1 MPNQKMP
8 AMTMQYTDQ
17 ELEHLL
23 DDLESDLAERKESWK
38 GDAPEKG
45 RQAICAFA
53 NDLPDHRKAGVLFVG
68 VKDNGIPT
76 KIEITDQLIT
86 TLASIKTDGKILPP
100 PSITVGKRTLKGSD
114 VAVIIVEPADAP
126 PVRYDGRT
134 WIRLGSRRGTATAQD
149 ERILSEKRRHRD
161 LPFDIQPFPSATLQD
176 ISRVL
181 FEEEYLPN
189 AFAPDVL
196 EANERSYEQR
206 LAACRMIASTDNPKP
221 TTLGI
226 LVLGKSPQDWVPG
239 AYIQFLRIDGTEL
252 ADPVIDEMRID
263 GHLTQILRRVDEK
276 MDSHNRTSVDITSG
290 ATEIRENPYPR
301 AALQQIIRNA
311 VMHRT
316 YDVTNTPVR
325 IYWFNDRI
333 EIINSGG
340 PYGVVTKE
348 NFGKPGF
355 TDYRNPYIAEAMK
368 VLGFVQRFG
377 VGIQTARK
385 ELKQNGNPDIEFGVE
400 PTTILCTLRK
410 KT

>member
-1 MPNQKMP
+1 M
-8 AMTMQYTDQ
+8 ATQYTDN
-17 ELEHLL
+17 ELEQLL
-23 DDLESDLAERKESWK
+23 ENLESDLAERKESWK
-38 GDAPEKG
+38 GDAPERG

-53 NDLPDHRKAGVLFVG
+53 NDLPNHQKAGVLFVG
-68 VKDNGIPT
+68 VKDDGTPT

-100 PSITVGKRTLKGSD
+100 PSITVEKRTLKGCD
-114 VAVIIVEPADAP
+114 VAVVVVEPADAP

-134 WIRLGSRRGTATAQD
+134 WIRIGSRRGTSTVQD
-149 ERILSEKRRHRD
+149 ERILNEKRRHRD

-206 LAACRMIASTDNPKP
+206 LAACRMIASADNPIP
-221 TTLGI
+221 TTLGL
-226 LVLGKSPQDWVPG
+226 LVLGKSPQDWMPG

-252 ADPVIDEMRID
+252 SDPVIDEATID
-263 GHLTQILRRVDEK
+263 GHLTQILRRIDEK
-276 MDSHNRTSVDITSG
+276 MDAHNRTSVNITSDIK
-290 ATEIRENPYPR
+290 EIRQSSYPR

-316 YDVTNTPVR
+316 YEGTHTPVR
-325 IYWFNDRI
+325 VYWFNDRI

-340 PYGVVTKE
+340 PYGVVTRE

-355 TDYRNPYIAEAMK
+355 TDYRNPYISEAMK

-385 ELKQNGNPDIEFGVE
+385 ELKQNGNPEIEFKVE
-400 PTTILCTLRK
+400 STAILCTIRK
-410 KT
+410 KA